1 MKCLASDVSYLQPST
16 FNLQPSTLNPQP
28 STLNPQPS
36 TLNPQPTLSQAAATP
51 AHGPIDGPLS
61 RRSVLTACTAAGL
74 TGLCALYSATVSPFI
89 QPGKSSVVDIKAT
102 AAPPPPPENVRMA
115 KQYLPQQPWAE
126 TAKYQIRTPE
136 AFIFANEWQPV
147 ENDQAVMFRPF
158 AMIHFRENQPED
170 QTPITVV
177 GESAYLRF
185 SKKFDMGDADPGR
198 IIAGALQ
205 GNSRITGPDNL
216 VIVGRNF
223 TFSEESKRLWSES
236 EVTFQWG
243 QHRGKGFGLQVE
255 LISDESAKKRSSIA
269 VTGVQSL
276 KLRRSVA
283 VDMTFDGSDRNRL
296 PLAGADPTPVSD
308 DPRRARTGKGEA
320 IEVRVRCRGMF
331 EFDVEA
337 NVATF
342 HDNVRVHR
350 PTGTDKARAT
360 ESFDSLQCDTL
371 ALMLEPKH
379 VVDAVA
385 RAASETKT
393 EAFEGQHV
401 PSEPKAPD
409 LAANRELKDG
419 QREGNFG
426 NLDTRMT
433 LRQLRARSKPGE
445 HVILISSENDL
456 TARMTDLIYDVP
468 LRKASMSNPDP
479 EGVHV
484 LQGPSEIR
492 SPGMTLIHDAQ
503 GRLTSVWCQGPGWL
517 KHKNLDRNT
526 LELKAEWAQQLRKY
540 ADPETKLDVIELEKQ
555 AIVRQPEQKTGL
567 AANFIRLWVDP
578 QDLQARRKGEG
589 RRRGSNRIRM
599 RQMLALHE
607 VALVSPEMTGST
619 DRLEV
624 AFEELPPGTVI
635 PGSKPAKGNR
645 AKDAR
650 ANEATSQRR
659 PAPLGDRVA
668 LTNYSISDDEP
679 ASETSAARGVAGQKR
694 SVGTAK
700 VEGPATL
707 SRTRAAS
714 PDPEAAAAEVPAKDD
729 ASREREKTPIDVE
742 ADLIRVRVLLGPGQR
757 DTHIAEVWTEGNVEV
772 TQKHGESEEPLKV
785 TGDWMHVENPTRN
798 QNDQVLHVRGKN
810 AHVRDRGMHIEGT
823 NVHMDR
829 SRNMAW
835 VDGAGLL
842 QLPVDRTLDGQKLE
856 DKQLLDV
863 WWNERMTFNGLMAQF
878 HGNVKCVLK
887 DSNILCQS
895 MDVTLT
901 EAIRFSETRNARPEV
916 KRVDCRDG
924 VKFDGKEYVESRAT
938 EHREGEVAEF
948 SYDRTTGRTTAHG
961 PGWMRFW
968 RRGNARRTIVGPGLG
983 GGSSPAPRPTQAD
996 PNAWDFTRV
1005 DFAGASEGNVNER
1018 YTTFKDRVEIVHG
1031 RVQRPPEVI
1040 DPDKLPKDGGWMRCD
1055 QLRLQQ
1061 HILAAK
1067 PSDKS
1072 DDKKKRGTQGHVEV
1086 LGSGNAEV
1094 EGRTFHGRADQIS
1107 YDQSKDLYILKSFG
1121 KHKSTVSRQRFEGDE
1136 ESSMS
1141 GAVIEM
1147 VPSRRHFKA
1156 TEVSGTQGQQ

>member
-1 MKCLASDVSYLQPST
+1 M
-16 FNLQPSTLNPQP
+16 
-28 STLNPQPS
+28 
-36 TLNPQPTLSQAAATP
+36 
-51 AHGPIDGPLS
+51 
-61 RRSVLTACTAAGL
+61 LTACTAAGL
-74 TGLCALYSATVSPFI
+74 TGLCALYSATVSPFV
-89 QPGKSSVVDIKAT
+89 QPGGSPVNDLKAT

-115 KQYLPQQPWAE
+115 KQYLPQQPWTE

-136 AFIFANEWQPV
+136 AYIYTNEWQPV

-158 AMIHFRENQPED
+158 AMIHFRENQPEG

-177 GESAYLRF
+177 GESAHIRF
-185 SKKFDMGDADPGR
+185 SKKFDMGDAEPGR
-198 IIAGALQ
+198 IIAGTLQ
-205 GNSRITGPDNL
+205 GNARMTGPDNL

-223 TFSEESKRLWSES
+223 NFAENSKSLWSDS
-236 EVTFQWG
+236 DVTFQWG
-243 QHRGKGFGLQVE
+243 QHRGRGFGLQVE
-255 LISDESAKKRSSIA
+255 LIADDTATKRSSIA
-269 VTGVQSL
+269 MTGVQSL
-276 KLRRSVA
+276 KLRRNVA
-283 VDMTFDGSDRNRL
+283 VDLTFDGSERNRM
-296 PLAGADPTPVSD
+296 PLAGSNRAAGGD
-308 DPRRARTGKGEA
+308 DPRRGRAGKGEPM
-320 IEVRVRCRGMF
+320 EVRVRCRGMF

-350 PTGTDKARAT
+350 PTGTDKTRAT
-360 ESFDSLQCDTL
+360 ESFDSLQCDQL

-379 VVDAVA
+379 IVDAVA
-385 RAASETKT
+385 KGAAETRT

-401 PSEPKAPD
+401 PSEPKAPE
-409 LAANRELKDG
+409 LATNRELKDG

-468 LRKASMSNPDP
+468 LRKASLSNPDP

-492 SPGMTLIHDAQ
+492 SPGMTMIHDAQ

-517 KHKNLDRNT
+517 KHKNLDRGT

-578 QDLQARRKGEG
+578 QDLQARRKGEA
-589 RRRGSNRIRM
+589 RRKGGNRIRM

-635 PGSKPAKGNR
+635 PGSKPAKGNK
-645 AKDAR
+645 AKDVKK
-650 ANEATSQRR
+650 NEATSQRR
-659 PAPLGDRVA
+659 PAPLGDRVT
-668 LTNYSISDDEP
+668 LTNYSVSDNDADSKTP
-679 ASETSAARGVAGQKR
+679 TTRGAAGQKSR
-694 SVGTAK
+694 VASREK
-700 VEGPATL
+700 EGLATL
-707 SRTRAAS
+707 PQARSTS
-714 PDPEAAAAEVPAKDD
+714 PTDPDAAAAEVPANDD
-729 ASREREKTPIDVE
+729 ATQPREKTPIDVE

-757 DTHIAEVWTEGNVEV
+757 DTHVAEVWTEGNVEV

-810 AHVRDRGMHIEGT
+810 AHIRDRGMHIEGT

-829 SRNMAW
+829 SRNTAW

-863 WWNERMTFNGLMAQF
+863 WWHERMTFNGLMAQF

-901 EAIRFSETRNARPEV
+901 QAIRFSETRNARPEV
-916 KRVDCRDG
+916 KSVDCRDNVTFEG
-924 VKFDGKEYVESRAT
+924 REYVDSIAT
-938 EHREGEVAEF
+938 EFREGEVAEF
-948 SYDRTTGRTTAHG
+948 SYDRATGRTTAHG

-968 RRGNARRTIVGPGLG
+968 RRGNAHTSRIGPGLSG
-983 GGSSPAPRPTQAD
+983 GPSSAPPPSKAD
-996 PNAWDFTRV
+996 PNTWDFTRV

-1031 RVQRPPEVI
+1031 RVLRVKEVI
-1040 DPDKLPKDGGWMRCD
+1040 DPDNLPKDGGWMRCD
-1055 QLRLQQ
+1055 ELRLQQ

-1067 PSDKS
+1067 TSDKS
-1072 DDKKKRGTQGHVEV
+1072 DDTKKRGTQSHVEV
-1086 LGSGNAEV
+1086 LGKGNAEV
-1094 EGRTFHGRADQIS
+1094 EGRTFHGSADEIS
-1107 YDQSKDLYILKSFG
+1107 YDQSKDRYVLKSYG
-1121 KHKSTVSRQRFEGDE
+1121 KHKARVSRQPLNGGDE
-1136 ESSMS
+1136 SVSTAS
-1141 GAVIEM
+1141 IITM
-1147 VPSRRHFKA
+1147 VPSRR
-1156 TEVSGTQGQQ
+1156 ELQLDRVDGIQGQQ

>member
-1 MKCLASDVSYLQPST
+1 M
-16 FNLQPSTLNPQP
+16 
-28 STLNPQPS
+28 
-36 TLNPQPTLSQAAATP
+36 
-51 AHGPIDGPLS
+51 
-61 RRSVLTACTAAGL
+61 LTACTAAGL
-74 TGLCALYSATVSPFI
+74 TGLCALYSATVSPHI
-89 QPGKSSVVDIKAT
+89 QPGISTKVNIEAT

-177 GESAYLRF
+177 GESAYLKF
-185 SKKFDMGDADPGR
+185 SKKFDMGDSEPGR

-223 TFSEESKRLWSES
+223 NFAENSRKLWSES
-236 EVTFQWG
+236 DVTFQWG
-243 QHRGKGFGLQVE
+243 QHRGRGFGLQVE
-255 LISDESAKKRSSIA
+255 LIADDSAKKRSSIA

-276 KLRRSVA
+276 KLRRNVA
-283 VDMTFDGSDRNRL
+283 VDMTFDGSERNRM

-308 DPRRARTGKGEA
+308 DPRRGRTGKGEP
-320 IEVRVRCRGMF
+320 IVVRVRCHGMF

-350 PTGTDKARAT
+350 PTGSDPTRAS
-360 ESFDSLQCDTL
+360 ENFDSLQCDTL

-379 VVDAVA
+379 IVDAVA
-385 RAASETKT
+385 KAASETKT

-401 PSEPKAPD
+401 PSEPKAPEP
-409 LAANRELKDG
+409 APNRELKDG

-492 SPGMTLIHDAQ
+492 SPGMTLIHDVQ

-517 KHKNLDRNT
+517 KHKNLDRGT

-540 ADPETKLDVIELEKQ
+540 ADPETGLDVIELEKQ

-578 QDLQARRKGEG
+578 QDLQARPKGEG
-589 RRRGSNRIRM
+589 RRKGSNRIRM

-607 VALVSPEMTGST
+607 VALVSPEMSGST

-635 PGSKPAKGNR
+635 PGSKPVKGNKT
-645 AKDAR
+645 KDAKK
-650 ANEATSQRR
+650 NEATSQRR
-659 PAPLGDRVA
+659 PPPPGDRVT
-668 LTNYSISDDEP
+668 LTNYSVSDDETD
-679 ASETSAARGVAGQKR
+679 SEKSAARGVAGQR
-694 SVGTAK
+694 SGVDSTRK
-700 VEGPATL
+700 EGRATL
-707 SRTRAAS
+707 PRARATSSSDPDTAS
-714 PDPEAAAAEVPAKDD
+714 AEVPSKDD
-729 ASREREKTPIDVE
+729 AEREREKTPIDVE

-810 AHVRDRGMHIEGT
+810 AHIRDRGMHIEGS

-835 VDGAGLL
+835 VDGSGLL
-842 QLPVDRTLDGQKLE
+842 QLPVDRTLDGQKLD

-878 HGNVKCVLK
+878 YGDVKCVLK

-901 EAIRFSETRNARPEV
+901 QAIRFSETRNARPEV
-916 KRVDCRDG
+916 KSVDCRDN
-924 VKFDGKEYVESRAT
+924 VKFVGKEYVDSLVT
-938 EHREGEVAEF
+938 EFREGEVAEF

-968 RRGNARRTIVGPGLG
+968 RRGNARRSIVGPGLG

-1018 YTTFKDRVEIVHG
+1018 YTTFRDRVEIVHG
-1031 RVQRPPEVI
+1031 RVQRVKEVI
-1040 DPDKLPKDGGWMRCD
+1040 DPDNLPKDGGWMRCD
-1055 QLRLQQ
+1055 ELRLQQ

-1072 DDKKKRGTQGHVEV
+1072 DDKKKRGSQSHVEV
-1086 LGSGNAEV
+1086 LGKGNAEV
-1094 EGRTFHGRADQIS
+1094 EGRSFHGSADQIS
-1107 YDQSKDLYILKSFG
+1107 YDQSKDLYILRSLG
-1121 KHKSTVSRQRFEGDE
+1121 KHKARVSRQVVAGGE
-1136 ESSMS
+1136 ESVSTAS
-1141 GAVIEM
+1141 VIEM
-1147 VPSRRHFKA
+1147 VPSRKELRLDQ
-1156 TEVSGTQGQQ
+1156 VDGTQGQQ